1 MKTELLS
8 LIKKAMLSKNE
19 VELRVLR
26 LIKTEFMNFETA
38 KNASELTLDEEIKIL
53 NRMIKQRRESAE
65 QYKEAHRFDLAE
77 AEEKEIIVIKNFLPT
92 EPTEEEIT
100 AFATEIVSQVG
111 GNMGAYI
118 KEIKIKYPTADGKLV
133 AKIVQQLMKK

>member
-38 KNASELTLDEEIKIL
+38 KNATELTPVKEIEIL
-53 NRMIKQRRESAE
+53 NKMIKQRKDSVEK
-65 QYKEAHRFDLAE
+65 YKEAHRFDLAE
-77 AEEKEIIVIKNFLPT
+77 QEEKEIEIIEKFLPSK
-92 EPTEEEIT
+92 PTDEELT
-100 AFATEIVSQVG
+100 AYAKEVISKG
-111 GNMGAYI
+111 DGNMGSYI
-118 KEIKIKYPTADGKLV
+118 NAIKLKFPSADGKTV
-133 AKIVQQLMKK
+133 ANIVKENLK